1 MTDAD
6 YSWPGA
12 SQAWLDLPEP
22 VRARMVT
29 AGAEQWQRIF
39 DGRAT
44 YNKQWRLARPPVMTA
59 DALTTLNRI
68 SDRLAQLVLETC
80 QRRARTGAELRAL
93 LGVTEERTRL
103 LDDAAPL
110 DERLLAAVRP
120 DVLLSGGVPKFVEFN
135 IDSSLGGALD
145 SDTVVRR
152 FVEIYA
158 ERGITELVPMAPAPS
173 AVAERFVA
181 IRTTLGLP
189 EGARVAMLIDF
200 DAEYPGL
207 DNPEWFMSKLAP
219 VVDLARD
226 CAVDLVISPVS
237 TVTLDDQRRLLVDGG
252 TVDAVF
258 RLFVP
263 NRVTPSA
270 GIRALADATAAGLP
284 VFVSAAAWLLGS
296 KQVLAWLWSDL
307 DQLPEDDRA
316 LVRRYVPR
324 TETLTADAVERAVAA
339 QQDLVAKPADGSA
352 GVGVLIGRET
362 DPEAWRD
369 GLAKAVEAGGY
380 VLQEYVPADSV
391 PMDFVHIETGET
403 VTEEVPYS
411 IAPYLF
417 DRRGS
422 GVCVRS
428 GFPGC
433 EGVLNLAR
441 GVLLSG
447 VLVVD

>member
-1 MTDAD
+1 MNDVD

-22 VRARMVT
+22 VRARMVA

-44 YNKQWRLARPPVMTA
+44 YNKEWRLVRPPVMTA
-59 DALTTLNRI
+59 DALRTLNRV
-68 SDRLAQLVLETC
+68 SNRLAQLVLEAC
-80 QRRARTGAELRAL
+80 QRRARNGAELRTL
-93 LGVTEERTRL
+93 LGVTAERTRL

-110 DERLLAAVRP
+110 DERLLAAIRP
-120 DVLLSGGVPKFVEFN
+120 DVLLCGGVPRFVEFN

-152 FVEIYA
+152 FVELYA
-158 ERGITELVPMAPAPS
+158 EEGITDLVSMVPAPS

-181 IRTTLGLP
+181 IQSTLGLP

-200 DAEYPGL
+200 DSEYPGL
-207 DNPEWFMSKLAP
+207 ENPEWFLQKLAP
-219 VVDLARD
+219 VAEMARD
-226 CAVDLVISPVS
+226 CGIDLVISPVS
-237 TVTLDDQRRLLVDGG
+237 TVTLDDQRRLLVKGA

-263 NRVTPSA
+263 NRVTPSV
-270 GIRALADATAAGLP
+270 GIQALAAATEAGLP

-296 KQVLAWLWSDL
+296 KQALAWLWDDL
-307 DQLPEDDRA
+307 DDLPAADRD

-324 TETLTADAVERAVAA
+324 TGTLNAEAVERAIVD
-339 QQDLVAKPADGSA
+339 QYDLVAKPADGSA

-362 DPEAWRD
+362 SGPAWRD
-369 GLAKAVEAGGY
+369 GLAQAVAAGGH
-380 VLQEYVPADSV
+380 VLQEYVEADAV
-391 PMDFVHIETGET
+391 PMDFVHVETGET
-403 VTEEVPYS
+403 VTAEVPYS

-417 DRRGS
+417 DRRPS

-433 EGVLNLAR
+433 QGVLNLAR